1 LEGGLQVIRHTL
13 LHLGFPMQEVR
24 RYTDT
29 VRKENYDALVKA
41 QGEHELLRE
50 LLDASELIDIAWRK
64 VPPSSALA
72 GMTLAE
78 SAMRTRTGAT
88 LVAISRDGN
97 FILNPAM
104 ETMFQVDDRLGLLG
118 NPEQIAAVET
128 QLLHQFH

>member
-1 LEGGLQVIRHTL
+1 
-13 LHLGFPMQEVR
+13 MQEVR

-29 VRKENYDALVKA
+29 VRKENYEALVKF

-64 VPPSSALA
+64 VPPGSALV

-78 SAMRTRTGAT
+78 SAMRTHTGAT

-118 NPEQIAAVET
+118 NPEQIAAVEVRFL
-128 QLLHQFH
+128 QQFH